1 MSALY
6 GCPMTAFAAFSWL
19 PAAALEA
26 AGGRV
31 LDVGIGGTGA
41 SRGIISLLAGI
52 AIIAATPLIYL
63 AVTKI
68 LGYLRLRK
76 EKSFI
81 EELTL
86 EAKRREEAGEF
97 VSAALAYERLK
108 KLEKAAELYEK
119 GRDFIKAA
127 GIYESLGRTDKVSEM
142 HEMAGD
148 PERAAETRM
157 FYGDFAGAARIFNQ
171 LGDKL
176 RAAEALEHSGNML
189 AAARAYREAK
199 DYLKASSLLK
209 EAGMHKE
216 AAEMYAISLA
226 GSEAGNSNL
235 DKFYKYAT
243 LLETAGD
250 SEKAVEVFGAI
261 SKINSDYRDVRQRI
275 TNLDAHE
282 IPGSG
287 TEVAEDNEG
296 QQLDVT
302 SPAESHGGEATLRSM
317 IRAGGIE
324 PRHSFRLWVQVLKV
338 LDQSKKEG
346 RLPEILTP
354 DSIVIDS
361 GNKVVFSENAPKD
374 FAYIAP
380 EVVTGSAPDAV
391 SSVYS
396 MGVILYEMLTG
407 SLETLG
413 MRKPGEAA
421 GNIPAWLED
430 LTLRCCERKREARYQ
445 GFDEIFSALV
455 GLKKS
460 QE

>member
-6 GCPMTAFAAFSWL
+6 GCPVTAFAAFSRL

-52 AIIAATPLIYL
+52 AIIAAIPLLYF
-63 AVTKI
+63 AVSKI

-86 EAKRREEAGEF
+86 EAKKREEAGEF

-108 KLEKAAELYEK
+108 KLEKAAELYES

-148 PERAAETRM
+148 PERAAETCM
-157 FYGDFAGAARIFNQ
+157 FYGDFAGAARLFNQ

-176 RAAEALEHSGNML
+176 RAAEALEHSGNKL
-189 AAARAYREAK
+189 AAARSYREAK
-199 DYLKASSLLK
+199 DYLKASDLLRQ
-209 EAGMHKE
+209 AGMHKE

-226 GSEAGNSNL
+226 GSEAADTNL
-235 DKFYKYAT
+235 EKFYGYAV
-243 LLETAGD
+243 LLESAGD
-250 SEKAVEVFGAI
+250 HEKAGAVLGTI
-261 SKINSDYRDVRQRI
+261 SKVDPDYRDVRKKIAALGVR
-275 TNLDAHE
+275 
-282 IPGSG
+282 
-287 TEVAEDNEG
+287 AETKESEALVERGEERLQD
-296 QQLDVT
+296 T
-302 SPAESHGGEATLRSM
+302 PPAESRGGEATLRSM

-361 GNKVVFSENAPKD
+361 GNKVVFSEDAPKD

-380 EVVTGSAPDAV
+380 EVVAGSPPDAV
-391 SSVYS
+391 
-396 MGVILYEMLTG
+396 
-407 SLETLG
+407 
-413 MRKPGEAA
+413 
-421 GNIPAWLED
+421 
-430 LTLRCCERKREARYQ
+430 
-445 GFDEIFSALV
+445 
-455 GLKKS
+455 
-460 QE
+460 